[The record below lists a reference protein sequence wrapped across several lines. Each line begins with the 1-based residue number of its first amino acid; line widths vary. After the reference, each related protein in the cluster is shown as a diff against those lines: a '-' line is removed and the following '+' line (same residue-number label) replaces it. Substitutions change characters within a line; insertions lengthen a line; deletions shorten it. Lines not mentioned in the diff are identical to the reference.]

1 MVPYAR
7 NAEGGNAVD
16 KLRGVLLKRELYLAS
31 AILLAGALLRF
42 LCLGP
47 FPPGLNQDEASIGF
61 DAWSLLQEGI
71 DRNGDAWPVLFVS
84 WGSGQNVLYAYL
96 SLPFL
101 ALFGLSAASLRLC
114 AAFWGSVSLAAFWLL
129 ARRAGGR
136 GFGLLALAVLA
147 LNPWHLLLSRWALES
162 NLLPAFLLL
171 GTLLLSYVNR
181 KPWMLVPAAALFA
194 LGLYAYGTAFL
205 FLPLFLLGASI
216 HVFRRG
222 YVKLRHYLIA
232 LDAFLLIAL
241 PLALCQLRNALGLP
255 GMKLLWMTL
264 PALTETRQAAT
275 VSFSPAHLLELGK
288 LLWRQTDGLPW
299 NSAGPFG
306 LLYGLPGLLFA
317 LAGLG
322 SLLWRLVKGRLGD
335 VRAYVLLSLLSALA
349 ASLFIDVN
357 VNRVNFLFLPLVWCQ
372 AEGLLL
378 IWRRFSPALLPC
390 LAALAAAAI
399 LLGNWYVTKGAEKLG
414 PAFHAGLTEAI
425 AYAEN
430 LEPDHIWISGK
441 VNMPYIYVLFETKAD
456 TREFLD
462 TVRYRNPRGA
472 FRQVSSFGKYSFY
485 GEPAEGVCILPAGE
499 AGDEAL
505 TVFGGYAVVLHKK

>member
-1 MVPYAR
+1 MER
-7 NAEGGNAVD
+7 GME
-16 KLRGVLLKRELYLAS
+16 KLRSMLARREMLLATIL
-31 AILLAGALLRF
+31 LLAGALLRF
-42 LCLGP
+42 LCLGS

-61 DAWSLLQEGI
+61 DAWSLLRWGM

-101 ALFGLSAASLRLC
+101 AVFGLSVTSLRLC
-114 AAFWGSVSLAAFWLL
+114 AAFWGSVSLLAFWLL
-129 ARRAGGR
+129 ARRTLGR
-136 GFGLLALAVLA
+136 SFGLLALTLLT
-147 LNPWHLLLSRWALES
+147 LNPWHFTASRWALES

-171 GTLLLSYVNR
+171 GVLALSYVSQ
-181 KPWMLVPAAALFA
+181 KPWMLCLAAALFA

-216 HVFRRG
+216 LVLRRG
-222 YVKLRHYLIA
+222 YVKLRHFLPA
-232 LDAFLLIAL
+232 LGIFALIAL

-255 GMKLLWMTL
+255 GMKLGWMTL

-275 VSFSPAHLLELGK
+275 VSFSLRHLSDLGK

-306 LLYGLPGLLFA
+306 LFYGLPGLAFL
-317 LAGLG
+317 LLGLG
-322 SLLWRLVKGRLGD
+322 SLLWRLCRGKMEDGRCW
-335 VRAYVLLSLLSALA
+335 VLLALLSGLA

-378 IWRRFSPALLPC
+378 LRRRFAPALLPC
-390 LAALAAAAI
+390 LAALGVAAV
-399 LLGNWYVTKGAEKLG
+399 LLVSWYGTKGAEKLA

-425 AYAEN
+425 RCAES
-430 LEPDHIWISGK
+430 LEPEQIWISGK

-456 TREFLD
+456 PREFLE
-462 TVRYRNPRGA
+462 TVRWYNPHGA
-472 FRQVSSFGKYSFY
+472 FRLAVSFGKYRFY
-485 GEPAEGVCILPAGE
+485 GEAPAGVCILPVGE
-499 AGDEAL
+499 AEGEIL
-505 TVFGGYAVVLHKK
+505 GIFGGYAVVFREEA